1 MQLDNEVLGRALV
14 EKGLLKEKNL
24 RMMLGLAK
32 MKGGSLED
40 MLFEKGILKDAELG
54 QTIADLYK
62 VPFINVGN
70 IKIAEEVL
78 KIVPQKLAASQY
90 VIPFGI
96 KEGKISMAMNNP
108 RNFDLINFVE
118 KKSGYTVEPF
128 YSTKKDIRLALKSY
142 SKDVNVRFKKLLKGA
157 LEDPSKIESL
167 QDAAKILDTII
178 LFAFQSNASD
188 IHIEPHK
195 ESIVVRYRI
204 DGILQTIAE
213 FPTRILTLL
222 TTRVKVLANLRTDE
236 HRAAQDG
243 RFKIELEGN
252 EIILRVS
259 ILPTYEGEK
268 TVLRILSS
276 VAQELNLEA
285 LGYSKNNLGVIK
297 KNIKK
302 THGIILVTGPSGSG
316 KTTSMY
322 SVLKLLN
329 SPEINISTIEDPI
342 EYQLEGVNQIQV
354 NPKTNLT
361 FAAGLKSLLRQDPDI
376 LMVGEIRDGETAS
389 IAINSALTGHLVIA
403 TLHTNDVATTLPRL
417 VDMKIEPFLVSATV
431 QMVIAQRLVRTIC
444 EKCKEE
450 YQLTMEQVTALG
462 KNFDLNIDLKE
473 LMEQSEKDG
482 KITLYKGKGCA
493 ECTDT
498 GFKGRSA
505 IAEVMQVTQSIRK
518 LILENGSPNEIEEK
532 AKEEGMIPI
541 FVDGVNKA
549 LKGETTIEE
558 ILRVMR
564 S

>member
-1 MQLDNEVLGRALV
+1 MQVNNEVLGQALV
-14 EKGLLKEKNL
+14 EKGILKEQNL
-24 RMMLGLAK
+24 NMMLGVAK

-40 MLFEKGILKDAELG
+40 MLFEKGIIKENELG
-54 QTIADLYK
+54 EAIAELYK
-62 VPFINVGN
+62 VPFIKVGN
-70 IKIAEEVL
+70 RKVADEVL
-78 KIVPQKLAASQY
+78 KIVPNKLAASKY
-90 VIPFGI
+90 VIPFEI
-96 KEGKISMAMNNP
+96 KNGKLYVAMNNP
-108 RNFDLINFVE
+108 RNFELINFIE
-118 KKSGYTVEPF
+118 KKSGLSVEAF
-128 YSTKKDIRLALKSY
+128 YATKKDIRLGLKSY
-142 SKDVNVRFKKLLKGA
+142 NKDVNLRFKKLLKGA

-243 RFKIELEGN
+243 RFKIDLEGN

-268 TVLRILSS
+268 TVMRILSS

-285 LGYSKNNLGVIK
+285 LGYSEHNLDVIR

-354 NPKTNLT
+354 NVKTNLT

-431 QMVIAQRLVRTIC
+431 QLVVAQRLVRMIC
-444 EKCKEE
+444 DRCKEE
-450 YQLTMEQVTALG
+450 YKLTMEQVTALG
-462 KNFDLNIDLKE
+462 KNFDLDVDLKE
-473 LMEQSEKDG
+473 LMVQNEKDG
-482 KITLYKGKGCA
+482 KVSLYKGKGCSD
-493 ECTDT
+493 CTDT
-498 GFKGRSA
+498 GFKGRTS
-505 IAEVMQVTQSIRK
+505 IAEVMQVTQPIRK

-532 AKEEGMIPI
+532 AKNEGMVPI